1 MIENVNATRMELL
14 LLKKRLKLAQRGHKL
29 LKDKQDVL
37 MSQLIAIIDEVKN
50 LRLSIEREFQS
61 ILFEFILA
69 SAKIGPYQAEEALL
83 IPTKK
88 ISISV
93 EQKNLISV
101 RVPLFKKE
109 VEGNIISYGYLNTS
123 AEMDSAL
130 IKFDKFIKSLISLAE
145 KEKAV
150 QLMADEIEET
160 RRRVNALEYKLIPNL
175 EETIKYITMKLSE
188 TERSSIV
195 RLMKIKDMV
204 RSH

>member
-1 MIENVNATRMELL
+1 ME
-14 LLKKRLKLAQRGHKL
+14 G
-29 LKDKQDVL
+29 
-37 MSQLIAIIDEVKN
+37 SII
-50 LRLSIEREFQS
+50 
-61 ILFEFILA
+61 
-69 SAKIGPYQAEEALL
+69 P
-83 IPTKK
+83 
-88 ISISV
+88 
-93 EQKNLISV
+93 
-101 RVPLFKKE
+101 
-109 VEGNIISYGYLNTS
+109 YGYINTS

-130 IKFDKFIKSLISLAE
+130 IKFDKFIESLISLAE

-175 EETIKYITMKLSE
+175 QETIKYITMKLSE

>member
-37 MSQLIAIIDEVKN
+37 MSQLMAIIDEVKS

-69 SAKIGPYQAEEALL
+69 SANMGPHQAEEALL

-130 IKFDKFIKSLISLAE
+130 IKFDKFIESLISLAE

-150 QLMADEIEET
+150 QLMANEIEET

>member
-29 LKDKQDVL
+29 LKDKQDEL
-37 MSQLIAIIDEVKN
+37 MSQLMAIIDEVKN
-50 LRLSIEREFQS
+50 LRLFIEREFQS

-69 SAKIGPYQAEEALL
+69 SAKMGPHQAEEALL

-101 RVPLFKKE
+101 RIPLFKKE
-109 VEGNIISYGYLNTS
+109 VEGDIISYGYLNTS

-130 IKFDKFIKSLISLAE
+130 IKFDKFIESLISLAE